1 MLATLTQRFH
11 DFGSNAPAMALK
23 QMSLLVRQQA
33 TVMSFADVFLM
44 MTVLFVGL
52 ALLGLMMK
60 RPAAVAG
67 AEGH

>member
-1 MLATLTQRFH
+1 
-11 DFGSNAPAMALK
+11 
-23 QMSLLVRQQA
+23 MSLLVRQQA